1 MLSSL
6 SIQDLAIVDHLTLSF
21 HSGMTVITG
30 ETGSGKSILLA
41 ALGLVLGDRADAD
54 SVRHGA
60 KQAEIQA
67 EFTYAQLTQEAQHWL
82 QAKGYQD
89 NSQDQCWLRR
99 VVSRS
104 GRSRAWING
113 HTCTLSELKELG
125 SHLLDLHSQH
135 AHHRL
140 LKPDNHR
147 ALLDEFAHLEPQ
159 VEQVRHLYRHWQ
171 QLEQRQI
178 RRQQQ
183 EEALAAQEQLLR
195 YQWEELEQLALEAH
209 EIEQLEAEQ
218 YQLSQAE
225 SLIRAGEQAL
235 QLCDQEGGGA
245 LQATHQA
252 LQTLE
257 AHQDPR
263 LQNVLNMLQEARIQ
277 LQESARE
284 LEHYVATLE
293 LDPQRL
299 HFVEQRLD
307 QIYRIARKHQIE
319 AQALPQLHARLSRD
333 LQQLAQENQDSDMLA
348 QHIKAAKTEYQQAAH
363 QLSQARQQAGH
374 ALSTEVN
381 QHLHIL
387 GMPNAHFEVQLQTSS
402 ATATGIDQL
411 EFYIATNPGQ
421 PAKPLVRIASGG
433 ELSRISLA
441 IQVVS
446 TQTRTTPT
454 WVFDEVDV
462 GISGATAEIV
472 GRLLQRLGHRGQV
485 LCITHLPQV
494 AALGDQHWRISKHV
508 EQEETRTQV
517 QVLDTQGRI
526 QELGRL
532 LGGIQVSDHT
542 LAHAQALLATAQ
554 A

>member
-67 EFTYAQLTQEAQHWL
+67 EFTYAQLTKDAQHWL
-82 QAKGYQD
+82 QEKGYQD
-89 NSQDQCWLRR
+89 SQDQCWLRR

-147 ALLDEFAHLEPQ
+147 VLLDEFAHLEPQ
-159 VEQVRHLYRHWQ
+159 VEQIRHLYRHWQ
-171 QLEQRQI
+171 QLEQRHI

-183 EEALAAQEQLLR
+183 EAALAAQEQLLR
-195 YQWEELEQLALEAH
+195 YQWEELEQLALEAN

-225 SLIRAGEQAL
+225 SLIRAGEHAL
-235 QLCDQEGGGA
+235 KLCDQENGGA

-263 LQNVLNMLQEARIQ
+263 LDNVLKMLQEARIQ

-284 LEHYVATLE
+284 LEHYVSTLE

-307 QIYRIARKHQIE
+307 QIYRIARKHQVAVQE
-319 AQALPQLHARLSRD
+319 LPQLHARLSRD
-333 LQQLAQENQDSDMLA
+333 LQQLAQENQDSDILE
-348 QHIKAAKTEYQQAAH
+348 QHIKAARAQYQQAAH
-363 QLSQARQQAGH
+363 QLSQARQQAGQ

-402 ATATGIDQL
+402 ATATGTDQL

-446 TQTRTTPT
+446 TQTRRTPT

-532 LGGIQVSDHT
+532 LGGIHVSDHT
-542 LAHAQALLATAQ
+542 IAHAQALLATAQ